1 MQAEAPPS
9 PAPRRGN
16 AGRLERALI
25 ALAGGEGRVLDHRE
39 RGWASITFAGT
50 RHTLRIAF
58 DTPEAIEGGPIAIV
72 RTGDRISIDAETNEV
87 KLEVNDEEIAA
98 RLAQWEKPA
107 PRYTRGVLAKYAA
120 MVTSASE
127 GAVTDKHC

>member
-25 ALAGGEGRVLDHRE
+25 ALAG

-50 RHTLRIAF
+50 RHTVQLAF
-58 DTPEAIEGGPIAIV
+58 ETPEAIAGGEVLIAELPDHEFALPGQLV
-72 RTGDRISIDAETNEV
+72 ADASVSAVDHALAPSPRLTVTCELLL
-87 KLEVNDEEIAA
+87 LED
-98 RLAQWEKPA
+98 
-107 PRYTRGVLAKYAA
+107 G
-120 MVTSASE
+120 
-127 GAVTDKHC
+127 

>member
-39 RGWASITFAGT
+39 RGWA
-50 RHTLRIAF
+50 RHTVQLAF
-58 DTPEAIEGGPIAIV
+58 ETPEAIAGGEVLIAELPDHEFALPGQLV
-72 RTGDRISIDAETNEV
+72 ADASVSAVDHALAPSPRLTVTCELLL
-87 KLEVNDEEIAA
+87 LED
-98 RLAQWEKPA
+98 
-107 PRYTRGVLAKYAA
+107 G
-120 MVTSASE
+120 
-127 GAVTDKHC
+127 